1 MEVQYL
7 DNKKYRLKAKE
18 LRKECSTNL
27 FKFNST
33 AEVTPLRGI
42 IGQDRAVRSLD
53 FGLNIDNPGY
63 NIYLAGVFGTGKTT
77 LAREMLEKKATR
89 EPVPSDW
96 CYVHNFKKPD
106 CPQALELPAGKGKEF
121 KKDLELQVENS
132 IAHISQAFEGED
144 FEYKKNQILTMFVEE
159 TNRMY
164 IKADEEART
173 YGFTISRNQNGISS
187 VPLKNGEALSQEE
200 YRNMSEEERD
210 ELMKR
215 SSLVQE
221 KLNEAFRQYRELEK
235 DIKAQIKELEQE
247 TARSVIAPNFNKLL
261 KKYRT
266 FGKLITYLED
276 IQQDLLENLE
286 LFTKPEEPSSFN
298 LFRHVSRRSLERRY
312 QVNLAIDN
320 SGLKHAPVIF
330 ETNPTYSNLFGQ
342 IEYEGEFG
350 ILATDFTKIKAGSIH
365 QANGGYLLLHVY
377 DIVRNFY
384 VWDSL
389 KRVLK
394 NQAIN
399 LESISRMMGISNTE
413 TLQPEP
419 IPANIKVILIG
430 EPIYYYLLYAYDEEF
445 QKLFKIRADFD
456 VEMERSRK
464 HVSDYARLISSVCEN
479 EKLRHF
485 TPGAVARVVDYGSR
499 MADDRNKLTTLFNRL
514 VEIIYEANS
523 WAKRDGSELVEQQHV
538 IKAIEEKKYRSSML
552 EERSLELIKQ
562 SILLINVDGWS
573 IGEINGLA
581 VYEVGDHTFGRPVR
595 ITAKTFMGEKG
606 LVNIEREILM
616 SGSIHSK
623 GVLTLNGYMGAQYAQ
638 DKPLSLSASLTF
650 EQSYQ
655 GIEGDSASSAE
666 LYALLSSLA
675 EVPIYQGIAVT
686 GSVNQNGEI
695 QPVGGVNQ
703 KIEGFFKVCKER
715 GLNGNQGVIIPKQN
729 VEQLMLDSEVVEAV
743 KNRMFNVWAVEHI
756 NEGLEILTGR
766 IAGKQDEGGRFTSD
780 SVHYLVN
787 NKLSEWSYRRSST
800 VRLGLHPSRE
810 TQRIRR
816 RRGK

>member
-1 MEVQYL
+1 M
-7 DNKKYRLKAKE
+7 
-18 LRKECSTNL
+18 
-27 FKFNST
+27 
-33 AEVTPLRGI
+33 RGI

-132 IAHISQAFEGED
+132 IAHISQVFEGED

-743 KNRMFNVWAVEHI
+743 KDRMFNVWAVGHI

>member
-1 MEVQYL
+1 M
-7 DNKKYRLKAKE
+7 DNKKYRLKAKD
-18 LRKECSTNL
+18 LRKECKTNI

-33 AEVTPLRGI
+33 AEITPLRGI
-42 IGQDRAVRSLD
+42 IGQERAVRSLD

-63 NIYLAGVFGTGKTT
+63 NIYLAGAFGTGKTT
-77 LAREMLEKKATR
+77 LAREMVEKKATR
-89 EPVPSDW
+89 EPIPSDW
-96 CYVHNFKKPD
+96 CYVYNFKKPD
-106 CPQALELPAGKGKEF
+106 CPKVLELPAGKGKEL

-144 FEYKKNQILTMFVEE
+144 FEFKKNQILTTFVEE

-187 VPLKNGEALSQEE
+187 VPLKNGEPLSQEE
-200 YRNMSEEERD
+200 YLNMSEEERA

-215 SSLVQE
+215 SSQVQE
-221 KLNEAFRQYRELEK
+221 KLNDAFRQYRELEK
-235 DIKAQIKELEQE
+235 DVKGQIKNLEQE
-247 TARSVIAPNFNKLL
+247 TARNVISPYFSKLV
-261 KKYRT
+261 KKYLHFEET
-266 FGKLITYLED
+266 ISYLED
-276 IQQDLLENLE
+276 MQEDLLDNLE
-286 LFTKPEEPSSFN
+286 IFSKPEDPASFN
-298 LFRHVSRRSLERRY
+298 LFRHVSRRTSERRY
-312 QVNLAIDN
+312 QVNLVVDN
-320 SGLKHAPVIF
+320 SGLKHAPVVF

-377 DIVRNFY
+377 DIVKNFY

-399 LESISRMMGISNTE
+399 IESISRVIGISNTE

-419 IPANIKVILIG
+419 IPASIKVILIG

-464 HVSDYARLISSVCEN
+464 HVSDYARLISSVCES
-479 EKLRHF
+479 EKLTHF
-485 TPGAVARVVDYGSR
+485 TPGAVARVVDYSSR

-523 WAKRDGSELVEQQHV
+523 WAMRDRSELVEEQHV

-552 EERSLELIKQ
+552 EERSLELIRQ
-562 SILLINVDGWS
+562 NTLLINIDGWS

-581 VYEVGDHTFGRPVR
+581 VHEVGDHIFGRPVR

-703 KIEGFFKVCKER
+703 KIEGFFKVCKDR
-715 GLNGNQGVIIPKQN
+715 GLNGRQGVIIPKQN

-743 KNRMFNVWAVEHI
+743 KDRMFNVWAIEHI
-756 NEGLEILTGR
+756 DEGLEILTGR
-766 IAGKQDEGGRFTSD
+766 IAGKRGEGGKFTVD
-780 SVHYLVN
+780 SIHYLVN
-787 NKLSEWSYRRSST
+787 DKLSAWSYRRTSST
-800 VRLGLHPSRE
+800 VRPGLHPHRE
-810 TQRIRR
+810 AQRIRR

>member
-1 MEVQYL
+1 L
-7 DNKKYRLKAKE
+7 DNKKYRLKAKD
-18 LRKECSTNL
+18 LRKECSTNI

-33 AEVTPLRGI
+33 AEVEPLRGI

-63 NIYLAGVFGTGKTT
+63 NIYLAGLFGTGKTT

-96 CYVHNFKKPD
+96 CYVYNFKKPD
-106 CPQALELPAGKGKEF
+106 CPLALELPAGKGKEF

-132 IAHISQAFEGED
+132 IAHISQVFEGED
-144 FEYKKNQILTMFVEE
+144 FEFKKNQILTMFVEE

-200 YRNMSEEERD
+200 YMNMSEEERAD
-210 ELMKR
+210 LMKR

-235 DIKAQIKELEQE
+235 DIKGRIKELEQE
-247 TARSVIAPNFNKLL
+247 IARSVITPNFNKLL
-261 KKYRT
+261 KKYRV
-266 FGKLITYLED
+266 FGKVITYLED
-276 IQQDLLENLE
+276 MQQDLLENLE
-286 LFTKPEEPSSFN
+286 LFAKPEEPSSLN
-298 LFRHVSRRSLERRY
+298 VFRYISRRSSERRY
-312 QVNLAIDN
+312 QVNLVVDN

-365 QANGGYLLLHVY
+365 QANGGYLILHVY
-377 DIVRNFY
+377 DIIRNYY

-394 NQAIN
+394 NQTIN

-464 HVSDYARLISSVCEN
+464 HVSDYARLISSVCES
-479 EKLRHF
+479 EKLKHF

-523 WAKRDGSELVEQQHV
+523 WAKRDRSELVEEQHV

-552 EERSLELIKQ
+552 EDRSLELIRHN
-562 SILLINVDGWS
+562 ILLINLDSWNV
-573 IGEINGLA
+573 GEINGLA

-715 GLNGNQGVIIPKQN
+715 GLNGKQGVIIPKQN

-743 KNRMFNVWAVEHI
+743 KDRMFNVWAVEHI
-756 NEGLEILTGR
+756 DEGLEILTGR
-766 IAGKQDEGGRFTSD
+766 IAGKRGEGGRFTAD

-787 NKLSEWSYRRSST
+787 NKLSEWSYRRSTT
-800 VRLGLHPSRE
+800 VRPGLHPSRE
-810 TQRIRR
+810 IQRIRR

>member
-1 MEVQYL
+1 MA
-7 DNKKYRLKAKE
+7 NKKYRLKAKD
-18 LRKECSTNL
+18 LRKECKTNI

-33 AEVTPLRGI
+33 AEVRPLRGI

-53 FGLNIDNPGY
+53 FGLNIDNSGY

-77 LAREMLEKKATR
+77 LAKDMLEKKATR

-96 CYVHNFKKPD
+96 CYVHNFKKSD
-106 CPQALELPAGKGKEF
+106 CPQALELPAGKGREF

-132 IAHISQAFEGED
+132 IAQISQAFEGED
-144 FEYKKNQILTMFVEE
+144 FEFKKNQILTTFVEE

-187 VPLKNGEALSQEE
+187 VPLKSGEALSQEE
-200 YRNMSEEERD
+200 YLNMPEEERA

-235 DIKAQIKELEQE
+235 DIKGRIKELEQE
-247 TARSVIAPNFNKLL
+247 TARCVISPYFNKLI
-261 KKYRT
+261 KKYRA
-266 FGKLITYLED
+266 FSEVISYLED
-276 IQQDLLENLE
+276 MQQDLLDNLE
-286 LFTKPEEPSSFN
+286 LFVKQEDPSSFN
-298 LFRHVSRRSLERRY
+298 LFRHISRRTSERRY
-312 QVNLAIDN
+312 QVNLVVDN

-350 ILATDFTKIKAGSIH
+350 ILATDFTKIKSGSIH
-365 QANGGYLLLHVY
+365 QANGGYLLLHMY
-377 DIVRNFY
+377 DIIGNFY

-394 NQAIN
+394 NEAIN
-399 LESISRMMGISNTE
+399 VESISRMMGISNTE

-464 HVSDYARLISSVCEN
+464 HVSDYARLISSVCES

-523 WAKRDGSELVEQQHV
+523 WAMRDRSELVEEQHV

-552 EERSLELIKQ
+552 EERSLELIRQ
-562 SILLINVDGWS
+562 NILLINVDGWN

-581 VYEVGDHTFGRPVR
+581 VHEVGDHIFGRPVR

-703 KIEGFFKVCKER
+703 KIEGFFKVCRER
-715 GLNGNQGVIIPKQN
+715 GLNGKQGVIIPNQN
-729 VEQLMLDSEVVEAV
+729 VEQLMLDSEVVKAV
-743 KNRMFNVWAVEHI
+743 KDRMFNIWAVEHI
-756 NEGLEILTGR
+756 DEGLEILTGR
-766 IAGKQDEGGRFTSD
+766 IAGKRGEGGKFTAD

-787 NKLSEWSYRRSST
+787 SKLNEWSYRRSSST
-800 VRLGLHPSRE
+800 VRPRLHPGRE
-810 TQRIRR
+810 LQKSRR
-816 RRGK
+816 RRRK

>member
-1 MEVQYL
+1 M

-235 DIKAQIKELEQE
+235 DIKARIKELEQE

>member
-1 MEVQYL
+1 M
-7 DNKKYRLKAKE
+7 DNKKYRLKAKD
-18 LRKECSTNL
+18 LRKDCSTNI
-27 FKFNST
+27 FRFSST

-77 LAREMLEKKATR
+77 LAREMLEKKAVR

-96 CYVHNFKKPD
+96 CYVYNFKKPD
-106 CPQALELPAGKGKEF
+106 CPQALELPAGKGKEL
-121 KKDLELQVENS
+121 KKDMELQVQSS

-187 VPLKNGEALSQEE
+187 VPLKNGEPLSQEE
-200 YRNMSEEERD
+200 YLNMSEEERA

-235 DIKAQIKELEQE
+235 DIKVRIKELEQE
-247 TARSVIAPNFNKLL
+247 TARSIIAPYFNKLL
-261 KKYRT
+261 KKYRA
-266 FGKLITYLED
+266 FGKAITYLED
-276 IQQDLLENLE
+276 MQQDLLDNLE
-286 LFTKPEEPSSFN
+286 LFTKPEEPSSLN
-298 LFRHVSRRSLERRY
+298 VFRHISRRSSERRY
-312 QVNLAIDN
+312 QVNLIVDN

-365 QANGGYLLLHVY
+365 QANGGYLILHVY
-377 DIVRNFY
+377 DIIRNYY

-464 HVSDYARLISSVCEN
+464 HVSDYARLISSVCES
-479 EKLRHF
+479 EKLKHF

-523 WAKRDGSELVEQQHV
+523 WAQRGRSELVEEQHV

-552 EERSLELIKQ
+552 EDRSLELIRQ
-562 SILLINVDGWS
+562 NILLINLDSWNV
-573 IGEINGLA
+573 GEINGLA
-581 VYEVGDHTFGRPVR
+581 VYEVGDHSFGRPVR

-638 DKPLSLSASLTF
+638 DKTLSLSASLTF

-715 GLNGNQGVIIPKQN
+715 GLNGKQGVIIPKQN
-729 VEQLMLDSEVVEAV
+729 VEQLMLDSEVVGAV
-743 KNRMFNVWAVEHI
+743 KDRMFNVWAVEHI
-756 NEGLEILTGR
+756 DEGLEILTGR
-766 IAGKQDEGGRFTSD
+766 IAGKRGEEGRFTGD

-787 NKLSEWSYRRSST
+787 NKLSEWSYRRSNT
-800 VRLGLHPSRE
+800 VRPGLHPSRE
-810 TQRIRR
+810 IQRIRR
-816 RRGK
+816 RRGR

>member
-1 MEVQYL
+1 M
-7 DNKKYRLKAKE
+7 DNRKFRLNAKD
-18 LRKECSTNL
+18 LRKECKTNI

-33 AEVTPLRGI
+33 AEVRPLRGI
-42 IGQDRAVRSLD
+42 IGQERAVRSLD

-63 NIYLAGVFGTGKTT
+63 NIYLAGPFGTGKTT
-77 LAREMLEKKATR
+77 LAREMVEKKATR
-89 EPVPSDW
+89 EPIPSDW
-96 CYVHNFKKPD
+96 CYVYNFKKPD

-132 IAHISQAFEGED
+132 INHISQAFEGED
-144 FEYKKNQILTMFVEE
+144 FEFKKNQILTTFVEE

-164 IKADEEART
+164 IKVDEEART

-187 VPLKNGEALSQEE
+187 VPLKNGEPLSQEE
-200 YRNMSEEERD
+200 YLNMSEEERA

-235 DIKAQIKELEQE
+235 DIKGQIKELEQE
-247 TARSVIAPNFNKLL
+247 TARNVISPYFDKLV
-261 KKYRT
+261 KKYRA
-266 FGKLITYLED
+266 FREVISYLED
-276 IQQDLLENLE
+276 MQEDLLDNLE
-286 LFTKPEEPSSFN
+286 LFAKPEDPSSVN
-298 LFRHVSRRSLERRY
+298 LFRHVSRRSSERRY
-312 QVNLAIDN
+312 QVNLVIDN

-394 NQAIN
+394 NQAITV
-399 LESISRMMGISNTE
+399 ESISRMMGISNTE

-430 EPIYYYLLYAYDEEF
+430 EPIYYYLLYGYDEEF
-445 QKLFKIRADFD
+445 QKLFKIKADFD

-464 HVSDYARLISSVCEN
+464 HVSDYARLISSVCES
-479 EKLRHF
+479 EKLTHF

-523 WAKRDGSELVEQQHV
+523 WAMRDRSELVEEHYV

-552 EERSLELIKQ
+552 EERSLELIRQ
-562 SILLINVDGWS
+562 NILLINVDSWS

-581 VYEVGDHTFGRPVR
+581 VHEIGDHIFGRPVR

-606 LVNIEREILM
+606 LVNIEREIMM

-703 KIEGFFKVCKER
+703 KIEGFFKVCQQR
-715 GLNGNQGVIIPKQN
+715 GLNGKQGVIIPRQN
-729 VEQLMLDSEVVEAV
+729 IEQLMLDPEVVAAV
-743 KNRMFNVWAVEHI
+743 KDRMFNIWAVEHI
-756 NEGLEILTGR
+756 DEGLEILTGR
-766 IAGKQDEGGRFTSD
+766 TAGKRGEGGKFSAE

-787 NKLSEWSYRRSST
+787 NKLSEWSYRRSSST
-800 VRLGLHPSRE
+800 VRFGLHPNRKI
-810 TQRIRR
+810 QRPGRR
-816 RRGK
+816 RIK

>member
-1 MEVQYL
+1 M
-7 DNKKYRLKAKE
+7 DNKKYRLKAKD
-18 LRKECSTNL
+18 LRKECSTNI

-33 AEVTPLRGI
+33 AEVEPLRGI

-63 NIYLAGVFGTGKTT
+63 NIYLAGLFGTGKTT

-96 CYVHNFKKPD
+96 CYVYNFKKPD
-106 CPQALELPAGKGKEF
+106 CPLALELPAGKGKEF

-132 IAHISQAFEGED
+132 IAHISQVFEGED
-144 FEYKKNQILTMFVEE
+144 FEFKKNQILTMFVEE

-200 YRNMSEEERD
+200 YMNMSEEERAD
-210 ELMKR
+210 LMKR

-235 DIKAQIKELEQE
+235 DIKGRIKELEQE
-247 TARSVIAPNFNKLL
+247 IARSVITPNFNKLL
-261 KKYRT
+261 KKYRV
-266 FGKLITYLED
+266 FGKVITYLED
-276 IQQDLLENLE
+276 MQQDLLENLE
-286 LFTKPEEPSSFN
+286 LFAKPEEPSSLN
-298 LFRHVSRRSLERRY
+298 VFRYISRRSSERRY
-312 QVNLAIDN
+312 QVNLVVDN

-365 QANGGYLLLHVY
+365 QANGGYLILHVY
-377 DIVRNFY
+377 DIIRNYY

-394 NQAIN
+394 NQTIN

-464 HVSDYARLISSVCEN
+464 HVSDYARLISSVCES
-479 EKLRHF
+479 EKLKHF

-523 WAKRDGSELVEQQHV
+523 WAKRDRSELVEEQHV

-552 EERSLELIKQ
+552 EDRSLELIRHN
-562 SILLINVDGWS
+562 ILLINLDSWNV
-573 IGEINGLA
+573 GEINGLA

-715 GLNGNQGVIIPKQN
+715 GLNGKQGVIIPKQN

-743 KNRMFNVWAVEHI
+743 KDRMFNVWAVEHI
-756 NEGLEILTGR
+756 DEGLEILTGR
-766 IAGKQDEGGRFTSD
+766 IAGKRGEGGRFTAD

-787 NKLSEWSYRRSST
+787 NKLSEWSYRRSTT
-800 VRLGLHPSRE
+800 VRPGLHPSRE
-810 TQRIRR
+810 IQRIRR

>member
-1 MEVQYL
+1 MA
-7 DNKKYRLKAKE
+7 NKKYRLKAKD
-18 LRKECSTNL
+18 LRKECKTNI

-33 AEVTPLRGI
+33 AEVRPLRGI

-53 FGLNIDNPGY
+53 FGLNIDNSGY

-77 LAREMLEKKATR
+77 LAKDMLEKKATR

-106 CPQALELPAGKGKEF
+106 CPKALELPAGKGREF

-132 IAHISQAFEGED
+132 INHISQAFEGED
-144 FEYKKNQILTMFVEE
+144 FEFKKNQILTTFVEE

-187 VPLKNGEALSQEE
+187 VPLKSGEALSQEE
-200 YRNMSEEERD
+200 YLNMPEEERA

-235 DIKAQIKELEQE
+235 DIKARIKELEQE
-247 TARSVIAPNFNKLL
+247 TARSVISPNFDKLV
-261 KKYRT
+261 KKYRA
-266 FGKLITYLED
+266 FREVINYLED
-276 IQQDLLENLE
+276 LQQDLLDNLE
-286 LFTKPEEPSSFN
+286 LFTKPEDPSTVN
-298 LFRHVSRRSLERRY
+298 LFHHVSRRTSERRY
-312 QVNLAIDN
+312 QVNLVVDN

-330 ETNPTYSNLFGQ
+330 ETNPTYSNIFGQ

-377 DIVRNFY
+377 DIVKNYY

-394 NQAIN
+394 NQSIN
-399 LESISRMMGISNTE
+399 IESISRMIGISNTE

-419 IPANIKVILIG
+419 IPADIKIILIG

-464 HVSDYARLISSVCEN
+464 HVSDYARLISSVCES
-479 EKLRHF
+479 EKLIHF

-523 WAKRDGSELVEQQHV
+523 WAMRDRSELVEEQHV

-552 EERSLELIKQ
+552 EERSLELIRQ
-562 SILLINVDGWS
+562 NILLINVDDWY

-581 VYEVGDHTFGRPVR
+581 VHEVGDHIFGRPVR

-606 LVNIEREILM
+606 LVNIEREIMM

-703 KIEGFFKVCKER
+703 KIEGFFKVCQQR
-715 GLNGNQGVIIPKQN
+715 GLNGKQGVIIPKQN
-729 VEQLMLDSEVVEAV
+729 VEQLMLDSEVVESV
-743 KNRMFNVWAVEHI
+743 KNRMFNIWAVEHI
-756 NEGLEILTGR
+756 DEGLEILTGKT
-766 IAGKQDEGGRFTSD
+766 AGKRGEGDKFTAD
-780 SVHYLVN
+780 SIHYRVN
-787 NKLSEWSYRRSST
+787 NKLSEWSYRRTSST
-800 VRLGLHPSRE
+800 VRTVHPNRE
-810 TQRIRR
+810 IQRIRR

>member
-1 MEVQYL
+1 VQCL
-7 DNKKYRLKAKE
+7 DKNYRLKAKD
-18 LRKECSTNL
+18 LRKECNTNI

-235 DIKAQIKELEQE
+235 DIKARIKELEQE

>member
-1 MEVQYL
+1 VQCL
-7 DNKKYRLKAKE
+7 DNKKFRLKAKD
-18 LRKECSTNL
+18 LRKECKTNI

-33 AEVTPLRGI
+33 AEVKPLRGI
-42 IGQDRAVRSLD
+42 IGQERAVRTLD

-77 LAREMLEKKATR
+77 LAREMLEKKATQ

-106 CPQALELPAGKGKEF
+106 CPKALELPAGKGKEF
-121 KKDLELQVENS
+121 KKDLEFQVEDS
-132 IAHISQAFEGED
+132 INHISQAFEGED
-144 FEYKKNQILTMFVEE
+144 FEYKKNQILTAFVED

-164 IKADEEART
+164 LKADEEARA
-173 YGFTISRNQNGISS
+173 YGFTVSRNQNGISS
-187 VPLKNGEALSQEE
+187 VPLKNGETLSQEE
-200 YRNMSEEERD
+200 YLNMSEEERA

-235 DIKAQIKELEQE
+235 DIKARIKELEQE
-247 TARSVIAPNFNKLL
+247 TARSVISPNFDKLV
-261 KKYRT
+261 KKYRA
-266 FGKLITYLED
+266 FREVINYLED
-276 IQQDLLENLE
+276 LQQDLLDNLE
-286 LFTKPEEPSSFN
+286 LFTKPEDPSTVN
-298 LFRHVSRRSLERRY
+298 LFHHVSRRTSERRY
-312 QVNLAIDN
+312 QVNLVVDN

-330 ETNPTYSNLFGQ
+330 ETNPTYSNIFGQ

-377 DIVRNFY
+377 DIVKNYY

-394 NQAIN
+394 NQSIN
-399 LESISRMMGISNTE
+399 IESISRMIGISNTE

-419 IPANIKVILIG
+419 IPADIKIILIG

-464 HVSDYARLISSVCEN
+464 HVSDYARLISSVCES
-479 EKLRHF
+479 EKLIHF

-523 WAKRDGSELVEQQHV
+523 WAMRDRSELVEEQHV

-552 EERSLELIKQ
+552 EERSLELIRQ
-562 SILLINVDGWS
+562 NILLINVDDWY

-581 VYEVGDHTFGRPVR
+581 VHEVGDHIFGRPVR

-606 LVNIEREILM
+606 LVNIEREIMM

-703 KIEGFFKVCKER
+703 KIEGFFKVCQQR
-715 GLNGNQGVIIPKQN
+715 GLNGKQGVIIPKQN
-729 VEQLMLDSEVVEAV
+729 VEQLMLDSEVVESV
-743 KNRMFNVWAVEHI
+743 KNRMFNIWAVEHI
-756 NEGLEILTGR
+756 DEGLEILTGKT
-766 IAGKQDEGGRFTSD
+766 AGKRGEGDKFTAD
-780 SVHYLVN
+780 SIHYRVN
-787 NKLSEWSYRRSST
+787 NKLSEWSYRRTSST
-800 VRLGLHPSRE
+800 VRTVHPNRE
-810 TQRIRR
+810 IQRIRR

>member
-1 MEVQYL
+1 M
-7 DNKKYRLKAKE
+7 DNKKYRLKAE
-18 LRKECSTNL
+18 DLRQECDTNI

-33 AEVTPLRGI
+33 AEVEPLRGI

-53 FGLNIDNPGY
+53 FGLKINNPGY
-63 NIYLAGVFGTGKTT
+63 NVYLAGAFGTGKTT
-77 LAREMLEKKATR
+77 LAREMLEKRATR

-96 CYVHNFKKPD
+96 CYVHNFKNPD
-106 CPQALELPAGKGKEF
+106 SPQALELPAGKGKEF
-121 KKDLELQVENS
+121 KKDLELKLEKS
-132 IAHISQAFEGED
+132 IANISQIFEGED

-159 TNRMY
+159 TNRLY
-164 IKADEEART
+164 IRADEEARA

-187 VPLKNGEALSQEE
+187 VPLKNGEALNQEE
-200 YRNMSEEERD
+200 YLNMSEEERA

-235 DIKAQIKELEQE
+235 DVKKQIKELEQE
-247 TARSVIAPNFNKLL
+247 TARSIITPYFNNLL
-261 KKYRT
+261 KKYCA
-266 FGKLITYLED
+266 FSKVITYLED
-276 IQQDLLENLE
+276 LQQDLLDNLE
-286 LFTKPEEPSSFN
+286 LYTKAEEPSSSN
-298 LFRHVSRRSLERRY
+298 LFRYVSRRNSKRRY
-312 QVNLAIDN
+312 QVNLVVDN
-320 SGLKHAPVIF
+320 SELNHAPVVF

-365 QANGGYLLLHVY
+365 QANGGYLILHVY
-377 DIVRNFY
+377 DIIRNYY
-384 VWDSL
+384 VWNSL

-394 NQAIN
+394 NQVIN

-419 IPANIKVILIG
+419 IPANIKVVLIG

-456 VEMERSRK
+456 VDMERNHK
-464 HVSDYARLISSVCEN
+464 HVSEYARLISSVCES
-479 EKLRHF
+479 EKLNHF
-485 TPGAVARVVDYGSR
+485 TPEAVARVVDYGSR
-499 MADDRNKLTTLFNRL
+499 MAGDRSKLTTLFNRL

-523 WAKRDGSELVEQQHV
+523 WARQDSSELVEEQHV
-538 IKAIEEKKYRSSML
+538 IKAIEEKKHRSSML
-552 EERSLELIKQ
+552 QERALELIKQ
-562 SILLINVDGWS
+562 NLLLINLDSWHV
-573 IGEINGLA
+573 GEINGLA
-581 VYEVGDHTFGRPVR
+581 VYEIGDHIFGRPVR

-623 GVLTLNGYMGAQYAQ
+623 GVLTLYGYMGAQYAQ

-703 KIEGFFKVCKER
+703 KIEGFYKVCKER
-715 GLNGNQGVIIPKQN
+715 GLNGKQGVMIPKQN
-729 VEQLMLDSEVVEAV
+729 AEQLMLDLEVIEAV
-743 KNRMFNVWAVEHI
+743 KNEMFNVWAVGHI
-756 NEGLEILTGR
+756 NEGLEILTGK
-766 IAGKQDEGGRFTSD
+766 IAGKRGEGGKFTTD
-780 SVHYLVN
+780 SVHYLVDK
-787 NKLSEWSYRRSST
+787 KLTEWSYKRSK
-800 VRLGLHPSRE
+800 VRPGFHPSRE
-810 TQRIRR
+810 IQRVRR
-816 RRGK
+816 RRKK

>member
-1 MEVQYL
+1 M
-7 DNKKYRLKAKE
+7 DNKKFRLKAKD
-18 LRKECSTNL
+18 LRKECKTNI

-33 AEVTPLRGI
+33 AEVKPLRGI
-42 IGQDRAVRSLD
+42 IGQERAVRTLD

-77 LAREMLEKKATR
+77 LAREMLEKKATQ

-106 CPQALELPAGKGKEF
+106 CPKALELPAGKGKEF
-121 KKDLELQVENS
+121 KKDLEFQVEDS
-132 IAHISQAFEGED
+132 INHISQAFEGED
-144 FEYKKNQILTMFVEE
+144 FEYKKNQILTAFVED

-164 IKADEEART
+164 LKADEEARA

-187 VPLKNGEALSQEE
+187 VPLKNGETLSQEE
-200 YRNMSEEERD
+200 YFNMSEEERA

-235 DIKAQIKELEQE
+235 DIKARIKELEQE
-247 TARSVIAPNFNKLL
+247 TARSVISPNFDKLV
-261 KKYRT
+261 KKYRA
-266 FGKLITYLED
+266 FREVINYLED
-276 IQQDLLENLE
+276 LQQDLLDNLE
-286 LFTKPEEPSSFN
+286 LFTKPEDPSTVN
-298 LFRHVSRRSLERRY
+298 LFRHVSRRTSERRY
-312 QVNLAIDN
+312 QVNLVVDN

-330 ETNPTYSNLFGQ
+330 ETNPTYSNIFGQ

-377 DIVRNFY
+377 DIVKNYY

-394 NQAIN
+394 NQSIN
-399 LESISRMMGISNTE
+399 VESISRMIGISNTE

-419 IPANIKVILIG
+419 IPADIKIILIG

-464 HVSDYARLISSVCEN
+464 HVSDYARLISSVCES
-479 EKLRHF
+479 EKLIHF

-523 WAKRDGSELVEQQHV
+523 WAMRDRSELVEEQHV

-552 EERSLELIKQ
+552 EERSLELIRQ
-562 SILLINVDGWS
+562 NILLINVDDWY

-581 VYEVGDHTFGRPVR
+581 VHEVGDHIFGRPVR

-606 LVNIEREILM
+606 LVNIEREIMM

-703 KIEGFFKVCKER
+703 KIEGFFKVCQQR
-715 GLNGNQGVIIPKQN
+715 GLNGKQGVIIPKQN
-729 VEQLMLDSEVVEAV
+729 VEQLMLDSEVVESV
-743 KNRMFNVWAVEHI
+743 KNRMFNIWAVEHI
-756 NEGLEILTGR
+756 DEGLEILTGKT
-766 IAGKQDEGGRFTSD
+766 AGKRGEGGKFTAD
-780 SVHYLVN
+780 SIHYLVN
-787 NKLSEWSYRRSST
+787 NKLSEWSYRRTSST
-800 VRLGLHPSRE
+800 VRSGVHPNRE
-810 TQRIRR
+810 IQRIRR

>member
-1 MEVQYL
+1 M
-7 DNKKYRLKAKE
+7 DNKKYRLKAE
-18 LRKECSTNL
+18 DLRQECDTNI
-27 FKFNST
+27 FNFNST
-33 AEVTPLRGI
+33 AEVEPLRGI

-53 FGLNIDNPGY
+53 FGLKINNPGY
-63 NIYLAGVFGTGKTT
+63 NVYLAGAFGTGKTT
-77 LAREMLEKKATR
+77 LAREMLEKRATR

-96 CYVHNFKKPD
+96 CYVHNFKNPD
-106 CPQALELPAGKGKEF
+106 SPQALELPAGKGKEF
-121 KKDLELQVENS
+121 KKDLELKLEKS
-132 IAHISQAFEGED
+132 IANISQIFEGED

-159 TNRMY
+159 TNRLY
-164 IKADEEART
+164 IRADEEARA

-187 VPLKNGEALSQEE
+187 VPLKNGEALNQEE
-200 YRNMSEEERD
+200 YLNMSEEERA

-235 DIKAQIKELEQE
+235 DVKKQIKELEQE
-247 TARSVIAPNFNKLL
+247 TARSIITPYFNNLL
-261 KKYRT
+261 NKYCA
-266 FGKLITYLED
+266 FSKVITYLED
-276 IQQDLLENLE
+276 LQQDLLDNLE
-286 LFTKPEEPSSFN
+286 LYTKAEEPSSSN
-298 LFRHVSRRSLERRY
+298 LFRYVSRRNSKRRY
-312 QVNLAIDN
+312 QVNLVVDN
-320 SGLKHAPVIF
+320 SERNHAPVVF

-365 QANGGYLLLHVY
+365 QANGGYLILHVY
-377 DIVRNFY
+377 DIIRNYY
-384 VWDSL
+384 VWNSL

-394 NQAIN
+394 NQVIN

-419 IPANIKVILIG
+419 IPANIKVVLIG
-430 EPIYYYLLYAYDEEF
+430 EPIYYYWLYAYDEEF

-456 VEMERSRK
+456 VDMERNHK
-464 HVSDYARLISSVCEN
+464 HVSEYARLISSVCES
-479 EKLRHF
+479 EKLNHF
-485 TPGAVARVVDYGSR
+485 TPEAVARVVDYGSR
-499 MADDRNKLTTLFNRL
+499 MAGDRSKLTTLFNRL
-514 VEIIYEANS
+514 VEIIYEANN
-523 WAKRDGSELVEQQHV
+523 WARQDSSELVEEQHV
-538 IKAIEEKKYRSSML
+538 IKAIEEKKHRSSML
-552 EERSLELIKQ
+552 QERALELIKQ
-562 SILLINVDGWS
+562 NLLLINLDSWHV
-573 IGEINGLA
+573 GEINGLA
-581 VYEVGDHTFGRPVR
+581 VYEIGDHIFGRPVR

-623 GVLTLNGYMGAQYAQ
+623 GVLTLYGYMGAQYAQ

-703 KIEGFFKVCKER
+703 KIEGFYKVCKER
-715 GLNGNQGVIIPKQN
+715 GLNGKQGVIIPKQN
-729 VEQLMLDSEVVEAV
+729 AEQLMLDLEVVKAV
-743 KNRMFNVWAVEHI
+743 KNEMFNVWAVGHI
-756 NEGLEILTGR
+756 NEGLEILTGKV
-766 IAGKQDEGGRFTSD
+766 AGKRGEGGKFTTD
-780 SVHYLVN
+780 SVHYLVDK
-787 NKLSEWSYRRSST
+787 KLTEWSYKKSK
-800 VRLGLHPSRE
+800 VRPGFHPSRE
-810 TQRIRR
+810 IQRVRR
-816 RRGK
+816 RRKK

>member
-1 MEVQYL
+1 L
-7 DNKKYRLKAKE
+7 DNKKYRLKAKD
-18 LRKECSTNL
+18 LRKECKTNI

-33 AEVTPLRGI
+33 AEITPLRGI
-42 IGQDRAVRSLD
+42 IGQERAVRSLD

-63 NIYLAGVFGTGKTT
+63 NIYLAGAFGTGKTT
-77 LAREMLEKKATR
+77 LAREMVEKKATR
-89 EPVPSDW
+89 EPIPSDW
-96 CYVHNFKKPD
+96 CYVYNFKKPD
-106 CPQALELPAGKGKEF
+106 CPKVLELPAGKGKEL

-144 FEYKKNQILTMFVEE
+144 FEFKKNQILTTFVEE

-187 VPLKNGEALSQEE
+187 VPLKNGEPLSQEE
-200 YRNMSEEERD
+200 YLNMSEEERA

-215 SSLVQE
+215 SSQVQE
-221 KLNEAFRQYRELEK
+221 KLNDAFRQYRELEK
-235 DIKAQIKELEQE
+235 DVKGQIKNLEQE
-247 TARSVIAPNFNKLL
+247 TARNVISPYFSKLV
-261 KKYRT
+261 KKYLHFEET
-266 FGKLITYLED
+266 ISYLED
-276 IQQDLLENLE
+276 MQEDLLDNLE
-286 LFTKPEEPSSFN
+286 IFSKPEDPASFN
-298 LFRHVSRRSLERRY
+298 LFRHVSRRTSERRY
-312 QVNLAIDN
+312 QVNLVVDN
-320 SGLKHAPVIF
+320 SGLKHAPVVF

-377 DIVRNFY
+377 DIVKNFY

-399 LESISRMMGISNTE
+399 IESISRVIGISNTE

-419 IPANIKVILIG
+419 IPASIKVILIG

-464 HVSDYARLISSVCEN
+464 HVSDYARLISSVCES
-479 EKLRHF
+479 EKLTHF
-485 TPGAVARVVDYGSR
+485 TPGAVARVVDYSSR

-523 WAKRDGSELVEQQHV
+523 WAMRDRSELVEEQHV

-552 EERSLELIKQ
+552 EERSLELIRQ
-562 SILLINVDGWS
+562 NTLLINIDGWS

-581 VYEVGDHTFGRPVR
+581 VHEVGDHIFGRPVR

-703 KIEGFFKVCKER
+703 KIEGFFKVCKDR
-715 GLNGNQGVIIPKQN
+715 GLNGRQGVIIPKQN

-743 KNRMFNVWAVEHI
+743 KDRMFNVWAIEHI
-756 NEGLEILTGR
+756 DEGLEILTGR
-766 IAGKQDEGGRFTSD
+766 IAGKRGEGGKFTVD
-780 SVHYLVN
+780 SIHYLVN
-787 NKLSEWSYRRSST
+787 DKLSAWSYRRTSST
-800 VRLGLHPSRE
+800 VRPGLHPHRE
-810 TQRIRR
+810 AQRIRR